1 MDDFTTYGN
10 EFDEALSNLE
20 KTLLRCKESNVVLR
34 NEKCAMMLTDGII
47 LGHRILAKGFQLD
60 PTKIKV
66 ILNFLTPSSQKKVRS
81 FLGYAGYYRRFI
93 EKISQIARPLIA
105 LLIKYFEFLWK
116 NIYQHALNELKTKVS
131 KTPILRG
138 PDWSLSFHI
147 STDASNIAIGFVLG
161 KQEGM
166 DTYTIYY
173 VNKNLTRRTKLYDNI
188 K

>member
-81 FLGYAGYYRRFI
+81 FLGDAGYYHRFI
-93 EKISQIARPLIA
+93 EKFSRIARPLFA
-105 LLIKYFEFLWK
+105 LIIKYFEFNGK
-116 NIYQHALNELKTKVS
+116 NMPKCT
-131 KTPILRG
+131 
-138 PDWSLSFHI
+138 
-147 STDASNIAIGFVLG
+147 
-161 KQEGM
+161 
-166 DTYTIYY
+166 
-173 VNKNLTRRTKLYDNI
+173 
-188 K
+188 

>member
-1 MDDFTTYGN
+1 
-10 EFDEALSNLE
+10 
-20 KTLLRCKESNVVLR
+20 
-34 NEKCAMMLTDGII
+34 

-66 ILNFLTPSSQKKVRS
+66 ILNFLTPSSQKKVRG
-81 FLGYAGYYRRFI
+81 FLGYASYYRRSI
-93 EKISQIARPLIA
+93 EKNSQIARPLIA
-105 LLIKYFEFLWK
+105 LLIKSFEFLWK

-173 VNKNLTRRTKLYDNI
+173 VNKNLTRITKLYDNI